1 MLKKWNKI
9 KINLNYLVNKICKES
24 DPKIR
29 LILES
34 LKLKAVFEL
43 QKF

>member
-9 KINLNYLVNKICKES
+9 RINLNYLVNKIFKEA
-24 DPKIR
+24 DPKISQF
-29 LILES
+29 LES
-34 LKLKAVFEL
+34 LKLKAEFIL